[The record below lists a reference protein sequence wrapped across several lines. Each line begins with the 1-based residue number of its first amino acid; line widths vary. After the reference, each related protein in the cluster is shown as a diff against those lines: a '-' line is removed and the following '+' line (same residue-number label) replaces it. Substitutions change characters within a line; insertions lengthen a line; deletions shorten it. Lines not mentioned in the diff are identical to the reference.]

1 MPLPIRALWQGASE
15 EQRAVA
21 HRTATAILR
30 TWLGKARREEAARE
44 LGLSA
49 IRLWQ
54 LSQQAVCGLVVGCLR
69 QPRFRGRPPATLPGL
84 GPQESVGALKRR
96 IAVLERELS
105 GSQRL
110 LEVLRELPGNRE
122 GGRATGAE
130 AKAWHGRVEG
140 RRSPGPGAD
149 GRATGVDRTEAGD
162 VAR

>member
-1 MPLPIRALWQGASE
+1 ML
-15 EQRAVA
+15 A

-30 TWLGKARREEAARE
+30 TWLGKARREEAAKE

-49 IRLWQ
+49 IRFWQ

-69 QPRFRGRPPATLPGL
+69 QPRFRGRPPSGLPGL
-84 GPQESVGALKRR
+84 GPLESVGVLRRR
-96 IAVLERELS
+96 IAVLERELQ

-122 GGRATGAE
+122 SVRASGAG
-130 AKAWHGRVEG
+130 AKASHA
-140 RRSPGPGAD
+140 RREERGVAAAD
-149 GRATGVDRTEAGD
+149 GRATGSGRQEAGD